1 MRRNRYKHGTVI
13 TGYVMTNIR
22 VTAHVLSTKKEEDVK
37 KSNIC
42 MGMVGHT
49 MKHLGMNVNQEENRR
64 VYTYIVGLLIRENT
78 IGAERTW
85 KEHAIQTAIYP
96 NAHARIQ
103 SV

>member
-22 VTAHVLSTKKEEDVK
+22 VTAHVLSTIKEENVK
-37 KSNIC
+37 KCNIS

-49 MKHLGMNVNQEENRR
+49 MKHLGMNDNKEENRR
-64 VYTYIVGLLIRENT
+64 VYTYIVGLLICANT

-85 KEHAIQTAIYP
+85 KEYAIQTAIYQ
-96 NAHARIQ
+96 NSYARIQ
-103 SV
+103 CV